1 MDYTTEAIDRITAK
15 RQNEQFNSVL
25 EWANRL
31 NSDRYYTQGELAEI
45 VEKPNEGKYC
55 VRINGLDYC
64 SELFDILRST
74 ESMGKVL
81 NIGRPTPYSVAVLM
95 EY

>member
-1 MDYTTEAIDRITAK
+1 MDCIKRAIDRITAK
-15 RQNEQFNSVL
+15 RRGEQFNSVL
-25 EWANRL
+25 EWAKRL
-31 NSDRYYTQGELAEI
+31 NSDRYYTQSELAEI
-45 VEKPNEGKYC
+45 EEQPNMGKYC

-64 SELFDILRST
+64 TELFDILRST

-81 NIGRPTPYSVAVLM
+81 NICRPTPYSVAVLM

>member
-1 MDYTTEAIDRITAK
+1 MDYIRQAIERITAK
-15 RQNEQFNSVL
+15 RRSEQFNSVL

-31 NSDRYYTQGELAEI
+31 NSDRYYTQDELAEI
-45 VEKPNEGKYC
+45 EEKPNMGRYC

-64 SELFDILRST
+64 SELFDILRQT

>member
-1 MDYTTEAIDRITAK
+1 MDYMKEAINRITAK
-15 RQNEQFNSVL
+15 RKTMQFNSVL
-25 EWANRL
+25 EWANQL
-31 NSDRYYTQGELAEI
+31 KADRYPTQGEMAEI
-45 VEKPNEGKYC
+45 VEKPNEGRYC

-64 SELFDILRST
+64 TELFDILHST

>member
-1 MDYTTEAIDRITAK
+1 MDYTTEAINRITAK
-15 RQNEQFNSVL
+15 RKTMQFNSVL

-31 NSDRYYTQGELAEI
+31 NSDRYPTQSELAEI
-45 VEKPNEGKYC
+45 VEKPNEGRYC
-55 VRINGLDYC
+55 LRINGLDYC
-64 SELFDILRST
+64 AELFDILRNT

-81 NIGRPTPYSVAVLM
+81 NIGRPAPYSVSVLM